1 MLHDYYDGFG
11 LVVGKREDIE
21 EIAKL
26 VIKED
31 EQSKKIARL
40 PAGKYVALEIDE
52 WWNVDAQDLMKKY
65 PACELF
71 IYHGEGKY
79 GSCEYLTSDAGETT
93 VLDEFFYMHSSGGVD
108 YEMLGS
114 WLQRIFVGETS

>member
-21 EIAKL
+21 EIIKL

-40 PAGKYVALEIDE
+40 PEGKYVALEIDE
-52 WWNVDAQDLMKKY
+52 WWN
-65 PACELF
+65 
-71 IYHGEGKY
+71 
-79 GSCEYLTSDAGETT
+79 
-93 VLDEFFYMHSSGGVD
+93 DE
-108 YEMLGS
+108 
-114 WLQRIFVGETS
+114 W